1 MELQLN
7 SCTIRS
13 WRLSDA
19 PSLLRHAH
27 NRKIWRNLREG
38 FPHPYTA
45 GDASLW
51 LKAATSQS
59 TEIAFAIAVEGQA
72 VGGIGVEPQKDVY
85 HRSAEIGFWLG
96 EQYWGRGIATEAV
109 RAFTEYVFD
118 TFDVCR
124 IFARVFE
131 WNPASGRVL
140 EKCGYTLEGRLRKS
154 VTKDGRTIDEMIY
167 GIVSRSASSA
177 PSGR

>member
-1 MELQLN
+1 M
-7 SCTIRS
+7 
-13 WRLSDA
+13 
-19 PSLLRHAH
+19 
-27 NRKIWRNLREG
+27 
-38 FPHPYTA
+38 
-45 GDASLW
+45 
-51 LKAATSQS
+51 
-59 TEIAFAIAVEGQA
+59 
-72 VGGIGVEPQKDVY
+72 EPQKDVY

-96 EQYWGRGIATEAV
+96 EQYWGRGIATEAEK
-109 RAFTEYVFD
+109 AFTEYVFD

-131 WNPASGRVL
+131 WNPASARVL
-140 EKCGYTLEGRLRKS
+140 EKCGYTLEGLLRKS